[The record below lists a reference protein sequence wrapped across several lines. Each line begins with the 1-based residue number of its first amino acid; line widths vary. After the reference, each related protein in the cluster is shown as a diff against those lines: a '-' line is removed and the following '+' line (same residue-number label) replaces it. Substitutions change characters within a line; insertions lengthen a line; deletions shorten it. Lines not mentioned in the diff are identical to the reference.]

1 MATITIK
8 GKEIELTEKVVSG
21 YNIFRVKVEGFNI
34 QIDYAKDW
42 QKGMDGYCIF
52 IYKQGTLV
60 ASSLHDCTKRYL
72 TFSDVSAYIES
83 VIKVKS

>member
-8 GKEIELTEKVVSG
+8 GQEVKLTEKVVSG

-42 QKGMDGYCIF
+42 QKDMDGFCIF
-52 IYKQGTLV
+52 IYDHGTLV
-60 ASSLHDCTKRYL
+60 VSSLHDSTKRYL
-72 TFSDVSAYIES
+72 TFSEVSAYIES
-83 VIKVKS
+83 VIKK

>member
-8 GKEIELTEKVVSG
+8 GKEIELTEKGVSG
-21 YNIFRVKVEGFNI
+21 YSVFRFRFEGFNI
-34 QIDYAKDW
+34 HIEYAKDW
-42 QKGMDGYCIF
+42 QKDMDGFRIF
-52 IYKQGTLV
+52 IYDHGTLV

-83 VIKVKS
+83 VI

>member
-8 GKEIELTEKVVSG
+8 GKEIKLTEKVVSG
-21 YNIFRVKVEGFNI
+21 YDVFRVKIEGYSI
-34 QIDYAKDW
+34 HIEYAKNW
-42 QKGMDGYCIF
+42 QKYMDGYCIF
-52 IYKQGTLV
+52 IYKQRTLV

-83 VIKVKS
+83 VI

>member
-8 GKEIELTEKVVSG
+8 NKEIELTEKVVSG

-42 QKGMDGYCIF
+42 QKDMDGYCIF
-52 IYKQGTLV
+52 IYDKRALV

-83 VIKVKS
+83 VI